1 MDLNFSNT
9 EDFVFCCWQEHSLDR
24 IVDGISAMIRHF
36 DTWYMWSRTTEC
48 SNTIKERSVILFSSL
63 LLILLIDLISP
74 KMLEE
79 NFERQSGKILSEVFT
94 ASGMNLT
101 SDCILSLVQ
110 SSMLELKHLILRR
123 AFLEIGN
130 RSHHRN
136 SFTHMGTGIWCS
148 VLAITCY
155 GTWEVSHSSLLL
167 GSTIRFR
174 INACLPV
181 NRNFVAMICQ
191 EERTIL

>member
-1 MDLNFSNT
+1 M
-9 EDFVFCCWQEHSLDR
+9 
-24 IVDGISAMIRHF
+24 
-36 DTWYMWSRTTEC
+36 
-48 SNTIKERSVILFSSL
+48 ILFSSL

-123 AFLEIGN
+123 AFLEIGLVIE
-130 RSHHRN
+130 
-136 SFTHMGTGIWCS
+136 T
-148 VLAITCY
+148 
-155 GTWEVSHSSLLL
+155 VSHIWEHAFDALS
-167 GSTIRFR
+167 
-174 INACLPV
+174 
-181 NRNFVAMICQ
+181 
-191 EERTIL
+191 ER